1 MRERKIKMIKIYRP
15 STSDR
20 NVVNEVVEA
29 IISNLNEVKTPSKVR
44 DRLVNLIEAKSML
57 DDLYI
62 TTLGQVERLEERET
76 ETE

>member
-1 MRERKIKMIKIYRP
+1 MIKIYRP

-44 DRLVNLIEAKSML
+44 DRLVNLIEAKSLL